1 MNNQELQVFL
11 DIIDKRVKKF
21 VNENKILKQ
30 YCGVITNLVKEG
42 NEVLSSKYKV
52 RLLGDETEFTF
63 LNKTGEK
70 LEVRD
75 YVYIQTVGNDLNTG
89 VITYKTGESLNNVD
103 YIIEE
108 GASGIWTYRKWAS
121 GKAECWGRKHITTSM
136 SQVTN
141 NTFYYLNTSFL
152 ETNYPFEFKE
162 APNEIV
168 TYHAPSSHM
177 GWVYSQWENTNS
189 HSGQYCAMRWNSVTS
204 EADVYLDYYVVG
216 MWK

>member
-30 YCGVITNLVKEG
+30 YCGVITNFVEEG
-42 NEVLSSKYKV
+42 NKALSSKYKV
-52 RLLGDETEFTF
+52 RLLGDNTEFTF

-70 LEVRD
+70 LEVGD

-89 VITYKTGESLNNVD
+89 VITYKTRESLNNVD

-108 GASGIWTYRKWAS
+108 GVSGIWTYEKWAS
-121 GKAECWGRKHITTSM
+121 GKAVCWGRQHITASM
-136 SQVTN
+136 SQITD
-141 NTFYYLNTSFL
+141 NTFYYLNKSFSA
-152 ETNYPFEFKE
+152 TDYPFNFTGVPCEV
-162 APNEIV
+162 V
-168 TYHAPSSHM
+168 TYHAPDTHM
-177 GWVYSQWENTNS
+177 GWAYSQEENTES
-189 HSGQYCAMRWNSVTS
+189 RSGKYCAMRWNSVTS

-216 MWK
+216 KWK

>member
-30 YCGVITNLVKEG
+30 YCGVITNFVEEG

-70 LEVRD
+70 LEVGD

-89 VITYKTGESLNNVD
+89 VITYKTRESLNNVD

-121 GKAECWGRKHITTSM
+121 GKAECWGKRNLVGSFTQT
-136 SQVTN
+136 VGN
-141 NTFYYLNTSFL
+141 YFYYLDPAFSAIA
-152 ETNYPFEFKE
+152 YPFEFVVV
-162 APNEIV
+162 PNEVV
-168 TYHAPSSHM
+168 TYKAKGTSG
-177 GWVYSQWENTNS
+177 GWAYNVGENTESKTGN
-189 HSGQYCAMRWNSVTS
+189 YRAMRWNQATEDTVC
-204 EADVYLDYYVVG
+204 LDYYVVG
-216 MWK
+216 EWK